1 MNNITRV
8 SDITYSDIASY
19 LRLSDITEYDQNYLT
34 TLINISKEYISKYT
48 GISIENLD
56 NYADFIIVV
65 FVLCQSMYD
74 VRSLY
79 VDNSNL
85 NNVVETILGMHQN
98 NLLPN
103 GEVWVV
109 IQKKQGAPS
118 SKEHLEELF
127 GNCEIITRDKGY
139 YILKS
144 IKHEQK

>member
-1 MNNITRV
+1 MNNITKV

-19 LRLSDITEYDQNYLT
+19 LRLSEVSTSDQNYLT
-34 TLINISKEYISKYT
+34 TLISISKEYISKYT

-85 NNVVETILGMHQN
+85 NNVVETILGMHQT

-103 GEVWVV
+103 GEDN
-109 IQKKQGAPS
+109 A
-118 SKEHLEELF
+118 
-127 GNCEIITRDKGY
+127 
-139 YILKS
+139 
-144 IKHEQK
+144 